1 MLHILCSG
9 VILWETSKRMM
20 LLKQTMNISKIKRI
34 NGILTHGFYIQVMV
48 SIILMTHIF
57 L

>member
-9 VILWETSKRMM
+9 VILWETSKRMI

-34 NGILTHGFYIQVMV
+34 NGILTHGFYKQVMV

>member
-1 MLHILCSG
+1 MLHTLCSG
-9 VILWETSKRMM
+9 VILWENKQMM

-34 NGILTHGFYIQVMV
+34 NGILTHGFYKQVMV